1 MHEINFVKLDSHL
14 HLKQFLQGMQADP
27 QRETFQVPQLEAV
40 LESEAFLQ
48 QSNELKKDMVK
59 VAHTNQ
65 HHLKNH
71 SKDRGLKTSTAKCNR
86 LPLTT
91 EQGPEVV

>member
-1 MHEINFVKLDSHL
+1 V
-14 HLKQFLQGMQADP
+14 DP
-27 QRETFQVPQLEAV
+27 QGQTFQVPQLKAV

-48 QSNELKKDMVK
+48 QSNELKKEMVK

-71 SKDRGLKTSTAKCNR
+71 SRVSANCTKTM
-86 LPLTT
+86 
-91 EQGPEVV
+91 V